1 MPAYFYDKQIRRYI
15 LQFARIFSNFYV
27 TKGVDPDNNPILTR
41 IPIRY
46 GDASRQASTI
56 IQENSANKIPNAP
69 MLTYYITG
77 FEYDRQRVQE
87 PMFVDK
93 MHIRQRT
100 FNNQTQQYEKTQ
112 QDAFTVERIMPVP
125 YLLRM
130 NLDLWTTS
138 TDQKLEFIEQVGVLF
153 NPALDIQAND
163 AITDW
168 GSLTTVFQEGPNFTS
183 RSVPQGT
190 GNPIDILTWRFYMPI
205 WLSSP
210 AKLKKMGIIHK
221 IIASIFNGNELSDI
235 TDDNLFNGSRQRI
248 TPYGYKIL
256 LLNNQLQ
263 LLPQS
268 QPFYPNEALDRPTSP
283 DTAIVWQGFLEAH
296 GAIVEGIS
304 QIRIEHPNLDTE
316 IVGTIRFNQNDGR
329 LLHYDID
336 IDTLPNDTL
345 NPVDKVIDP
354 TVSKPGGNLPSEL
367 NGQRYLII
375 EDLIP
380 NTIGWNVSSI
390 IPTNSI
396 IEYQTDKW
404 VQVFDPKTTEVQFVT
419 TLSSNLQY
427 MFSNGEWQRSIE
439 GFYDSGSFSIVI

>member
-221 IIASIFNGNELSDI
+221 IIASIFNGSELSDI

-263 LLPQS
+263 LLPQG

-283 DTAIVWQGFLEAH
+283 DTAIAWKGFLEAH

-390 IPTNSI
+390 IPANSI

-404 VQVFDPKTTEVQFVT
+404 VQVFDPKTTEAQFVT

-427 MFSNGEWQRSIE
+427 MFSKGEWQRSIE